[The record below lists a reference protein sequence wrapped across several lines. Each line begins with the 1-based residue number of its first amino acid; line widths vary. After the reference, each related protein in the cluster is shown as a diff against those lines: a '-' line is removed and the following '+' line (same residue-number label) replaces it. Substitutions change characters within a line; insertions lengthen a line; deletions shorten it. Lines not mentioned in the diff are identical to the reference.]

1 MQVGGEKCWQPLLR
15 AEFWN
20 RISSASC
27 GRSDKSLNLRH
38 TQPQPLARAT
48 VCSTFGNKTEQWP
61 GTQDNERGRKRKGPG
76 WRCVGL
82 STGSE
87 CRSTQQP
94 PRLQDSSGPLH
105 PFWPVR
111 PKWKGYKID
120 TRFPPSLR
128 GWKGEAF
135 TSASRVGFFGAGL
148 EERAPGPGWWVCEA
162 GKTCRLSSRMSAPR
176 GRRLCPDACATFVSF
191 QNRKER

>member
-1 MQVGGEKCWQPLLR
+1 MGGEKCWQPLLR

-94 PRLQDSSGPLH
+94 PLLQDSSGPLH
-105 PFWPVR
+105 PLWPVR

-120 TRFPPSLR
+120 TRFAPSLR
-128 GWKGEAF
+128 GWKGEHSPLLLELGSSVLAWK
-135 TSASRVGFFGAGL
+135 SMPRALAG
-148 EERAPGPGWWVCEA
+148 GSV
-162 GKTCRLSSRMSAPR
+162 RL
-176 GRRLCPDACATFVSF
+176 GRRADCPLECLPHVDAGCVQMRVPHSCPFRPGRNGDF
-191 QNRKER
+191 